1 MGEVT
6 DKKNV
11 FGFTKKPKNSDE
23 IDQYLALIKKEPDND
38 RNYIRLAELYTRAEE
53 EEKAIETYEKAALLF
68 EKKGFFN
75 KAKAVLK
82 QALGLNPEH
91 GRINVL
97 LADLDKGDGLIK
109 DAVIRYQIAANYF
122 IKLGNKQ
129 AAITILKK
137 IVDIQPQN
145 TGFALKLATLLIA
158 EKMYHDAEKI
168 LTPLKVS
175 LKSADKS
182 ADYIS
187 VLKLLYS
194 AKGESP
200 EIGRELVSAFIRSG
214 NHANA
219 LSILYK
225 LVIANPD
232 SIELLEQLAGLFE
245 KMGEK
250 DKLQSTYKQLA
261 TLHNEQ
267 RNIEERNKYYR
278 KVLELNPRDTEAL
291 LALNEE
297 GKLRDI
303 ISGKIAESS
312 AGLDDDEENE
322 EGDIEIELD
331 DQAPGPEY
339 EDEPAEDETA
349 QKQNYNIT
357 QFIKEAQVFRSYRLF
372 DRAIDKLRSFP
383 LWDKDPEALDMLAE
397 VYIEKGDMA
406 AGTEMLFLLIE
417 SCLGKGDAARAKSIF
432 HDVKDLLETVPDR
445 YQRIAAS
452 VAKAD
457 QSGEMPTT
465 ARTAPVV
472 VKPPAPSPV
481 ASAEYRDEE
490 PAEQPAEAAMLLT
503 PEPESPLMLTDP
515 APADEVAPIDAGFAD
530 LARDL
535 LHELDELR
543 EPPQKQLDELEF
555 FISIDDFQSA
565 TILLQELIASYPGS
579 EMLAGFKN
587 LIPMK
592 KEENIADTLDEVK
605 ASLSKTMKGDD
616 KSAEDFYN
624 MGIVH
629 LSMGMAAEAIG
640 YFEQAAQIDE
650 DSVKYLM
657 AVSDAWFQSGKNGQ
671 SLKYALKAVEKADSP
686 EMKAEILEKVANL
699 YYSVGDAEHQR
710 RTLEEIQKL
719 KRG

>member
-1 MGEVT
+1 LGEVT
-6 DKKNV
+6 DKKNI
-11 FGFTKKPKNSDE
+11 FGFSKKPKGSEE

-38 RNYIRLAELYTRAEE
+38 RNYIRLAELYTRAED

-82 QALGLNPEH
+82 QALALNPEH

-109 DAVIRYQIAANYF
+109 DAIVRYQIAANYF
-122 IKLGNKQ
+122 IKLGNKP
-129 AAITILKK
+129 AAIAIMKK
-137 IVDIQPQN
+137 IVDVNPQN
-145 TGFALKLATLLIA
+145 VGYAIKLATLLIA

-168 LTPLKVS
+168 LNPLMVT
-175 LKSADKS
+175 LKSAEKS

-187 VLKLLYS
+187 VLKLLYT
-194 AKGESP
+194 AKGENAD
-200 EIGRELVSAFIRSG
+200 IGKDLVNAFIRAG
-214 NHANA
+214 NYQSA
-219 LSILYK
+219 LSVLYK
-225 LVIANPD
+225 LVMAEPG
-232 SIELLEQLAGLFE
+232 SVALLEQLALLFD

-250 DKLQSTYKQLA
+250 EKLQSTYKQLA
-261 TLHNEQ
+261 TIHNEH

-278 KVLELNPRDTEAL
+278 KVLEMNPRDTEAL

-303 ISGKIAESS
+303 ISGKIAAST
-312 AGLDDDEENE
+312 ADLVADDEESDE
-322 EGDIEIELD
+322 DIEINMDE
-331 DQAPGPEY
+331 QSPEY
-339 EDEPAEDETA
+339 EEEESEERPEGETV
-349 QKQNYNIT
+349 QKTYNAT
-357 QFIKEAQVFRSYRLF
+357 QFIKEAQVFRSYRLY
-372 DRAIDKLRSFP
+372 DRAVEKLRSFTH
-383 LWDKDPEALDMLAE
+383 WDKDPDVLDMLAE

-406 AGTEMLFLLIE
+406 AGAQMLFLLIDA
-417 SCLGKGDAARAKSIF
+417 CIDKGDTGRAKSIF
-432 HDVKDLLETVPDR
+432 NDVKDLLEADPDR
-445 YQRIAAS
+445 YAAMSRRLMQLDAEEELSVLSSS
-452 VAKAD
+452 VAKEVPVLLSA
-457 QSGEMPTT
+457 STEHAG
-465 ARTAPVV
+465 AAPV
-472 VKPPAPSPV
+472 A
-481 ASAEYRDEE
+481 
-490 PAEQPAEAAMLLT
+490 PAETTYLLT
-503 PEPESPLMLTDP
+503 PEPETSDP
-515 APADEVAPIDAGFAD
+515 ADQDVPPTPRTVAPIDEGFAD

-579 EMLAGFKN
+579 ELLAGFKN
-587 LIPMK
+587 LIPLR

-605 ASLSKTMKGDD
+605 ASLSKTMKGAD

-640 YFEQAAQIDE
+640 YFEQASQIDQ
-650 DSVKYLM
+650 DNVKYLM

-671 SLKYALKAVEKADSP
+671 SLKYALKAVEKASDVDT
-686 EMKAEILEKVANL
+686 KLEILEKVANL

-710 RTLEEIQKL
+710 RTQEEIQKL

>member
-1 MGEVT
+1 MGETT

-11 FGFTKKPKNSDE
+11 FGFTKKPKSNDE
-23 IDQYLALIKKEPDND
+23 IEQYLALIKKEPDND

-82 QALGLNPEH
+82 QALSLNPEH

-145 TGFALKLATLLIA
+145 TGFAIKLSTLLIA

-168 LTPLKVS
+168 LMPLMVQ

-187 VLKLLYS
+187 VLKLLYT

-200 EIGRELVSAFIRSG
+200 EIGRELVNAFIRSG

-225 LVIANPD
+225 LIMASPE
-232 SIELLEQLAGLFE
+232 SIELLEQLASLFE

-250 DKLQSTYKQLA
+250 DKLQALYKQLA
-261 TLHNEQ
+261 TLYNEQ
-267 RNIEERNKYYR
+267 RNTEARNRYYR
-278 KVLELNPRDTEAL
+278 KVLDLNPRDTEAL

-312 AGLDDDEENE
+312 AGLDDDEEEGE

-339 EDEPAEDETA
+339 AEEPAEGETV
-349 QKQNYNIT
+349 QKQQYNIA

-372 DRAIDKLRSFP
+372 DRAIEKLRSFP
-383 LWDKDPEALDMLAE
+383 FWNKDAEALDMLAE
-397 VYIEKGDMA
+397 IYIEKGDMA
-406 AGTEMLFLLIE
+406 SGAEMLFLLIE
-417 SCLGKGDAARAKSIF
+417 ACIEKGDGARAKNIF
-432 HDVKDLLETVPDR
+432 HDVKELLDTDPDR
-445 YQRIAAS
+445 CRRIEQWLAQTAS
-452 VAKAD
+452 AEA
-457 QSGEMPTT
+457 GP
-465 ARTAPVV
+465 APRKEE
-472 VKPPAPSPV
+472 VKPVKVELPPAV
-481 ASAEYRDEE
+481 AEYRDEE
-490 PAEQPAEAAMLLT
+490 APAEAAMLLT
-503 PEPESPLMLTDP
+503 PEPETPVMLTEP
-515 APADEVAPIDAGFAD
+515 GPADASATTPIDAGFAD

-605 ASLSKTMKGDD
+605 ASLSKTMKGAD

-650 DSVKYLM
+650 NSIKYLM

-671 SLKYALKAVEKADSP
+671 SLKYALKAAEKANDKAT
-686 EMKAEILEKVANL
+686 KAEILEKVANL
-699 YYSVGDAEHQR
+699 YYSIGDAEHQR

-719 KRG
+719 K